1 MRLKKLAKVRVEPKL
16 KGKHEWLWVEVGEEG
31 IDGVGKEES
40 RRRRRELGRKS
51 REREQRKSEIEKVRS
66 KQGLVR
72 R

>member
-1 MRLKKLAKVRVEPKL
+1 MRWKKLAKVRVEPKL
-16 KGKHEWLWVEVGEEG
+16 KGKHGLWVEVGEEG

-40 RRRRRELGRKS
+40 RRKRRELGRKS
-51 REREQRKSEIEKVRS
+51 REREQRKCEIEKVRS